1 MNIIIIGATSGI
13 GKALFKKY
21 VTEGNLL
28 GIVGRRT
35 NLLEELRQQ
44 HPDSTFTTTADI
56 TKQIEIEKA
65 IHELFGKLGSID
77 LAIVCSGTGEIDP
90 SLDYDVERSSIDTD
104 VCLKSPD
111 STFFE
116 DLLVFRVKKLHK
128 KFENIE
134 LDGSIRTVFKMNVK
148 N

>member
-1 MNIIIIGATSGI
+1 MVMFEQSGKLCILLNIIIGQNMNIIIIGATSGI

-56 TKQIEIEKA
+56 TKQIEIE
-65 IHELFGKLGSID
+65 
-77 LAIVCSGTGEIDP
+77 
-90 SLDYDVERSSIDTD
+90 SLR
-104 VCLKSPD
+104 
-111 STFFE
+111 
-116 DLLVFRVKKLHK
+116 
-128 KFENIE
+128 
-134 LDGSIRTVFKMNVK
+134 
-148 N
+148 

>member
-56 TKQIEIEKA
+56 TKQIEIEQA
-65 IHELFGKLGSID
+65 IHELF
-77 LAIVCSGTGEIDP
+77 
-90 SLDYDVERSSIDTD
+90 
-104 VCLKSPD
+104 
-111 STFFE
+111 
-116 DLLVFRVKKLHK
+116 
-128 KFENIE
+128 
-134 LDGSIRTVFKMNVK
+134 
-148 N
+148 